1 MNLDEATLGAL
12 IAAFVRGS
20 ALAVTAP
27 VIGDTTTPIRAR
39 LVFVIAVAIGVG
51 LNRPG
56 VPLAELPMVVALEL
70 ASGLIT
76 GATARFVL
84 AKVAVAGQL
93 IGLSLGLG
101 FASAYDP
108 GAQESAGTMRTLLA
122 TIAGLAFLGA
132 GGLESIVRS
141 VAASPASI
149 TDIAM
154 MGPQLVRAA
163 TSAFGHGLALA
174 GPIVLAALV
183 ANIGLAV
190 MNRAAPAVNVFS
202 ISLSAVLILGGI
214 VLVATSGT
222 LFGGIADAA
231 NRAVAVFSG

>member
-1 MNLDEATLGAL
+1 MTLDEATLGAL

-20 ALAVTAP
+20 ALAATAP
-27 VIGDTTTPIRAR
+27 VIGDSGTPVRAR

-56 VPLAELPMVVALEL
+56 VPLAELPMVVALEI
-70 ASGLIT
+70 AAGLIT
-76 GATARFVL
+76 GATARFAL

-93 IGLSLGLG
+93 MGLSLGLG
-101 FASAYDP
+101 FASAYDAS
-108 GAQESAGTMRTLLA
+108 AQESAGTLRTILA

-132 GGLESIVRS
+132 GGLEAIVRS
-141 VAASPASI
+141 VAASPATL
-149 TDIAM
+149 TDVALL
-154 MGPQLVRAA
+154 GPGLMRAA

-202 ISLSAVLILGGI
+202 ISLPAVLVLGGI
-214 VLVATSGT
+214 VLLATSGK
-222 LFGGIADAA
+222 LFGGIVDAA
-231 NRAVAVFSG
+231 QRAVAVFQ

>member
-20 ALAVTAP
+20 ALAATAP
-27 VIGDTTTPIRAR
+27 VIGEGGTPVRAR
-39 LVFVIAVAIGVG
+39 LVFVIAVALGVG

-56 VPLAELPMVVALEL
+56 VPLAELPMVVVLEL

-76 GATARFVL
+76 GTTARFVL
-84 AKVAVAGQL
+84 SKVAIAGQL

-108 GAQESAGTMRTLLA
+108 NAEESAGTLRTLLA

-132 GGLESIVRS
+132 GGLEAIVRS
-141 VAASPASI
+141 VAASPTSI
-149 TDIAM
+149 TDIALL
-154 MGPQLVRAA
+154 GPQLVRAA

-202 ISLSAVLILGGI
+202 ISLPAVLVLGGV
-214 VLVATSGT
+214 VLLATSGT

-231 NRAVAVFSG
+231 QRAIAIFG

>member
-20 ALAVTAP
+20 ALAATAP
-27 VIGDTTTPIRAR
+27 VIGDAGVPVRAR
-39 LVFVIAVAIGVG
+39 LVFVIAVALGVG

-56 VPLAELPMVVALEL
+56 VPLGELPMVVALEL
-70 ASGLIT
+70 ACGLLT
-76 GATARFVL
+76 GATARFTL

-93 IGLSLGLG
+93 MGLSLGLG

-108 GAQESAGTMRTLLA
+108 HAEESAGTIRTMLT

-132 GGLESIVRS
+132 GGLEAIVRS
-141 VAASPASI
+141 VASSPATI
-149 TDIAM
+149 TDVALL
-154 MGPQLVRAA
+154 GPGLIHAA

-214 VLVATSGT
+214 VLLATSGT

-231 NRAVAVFSG
+231 SRAIAIFAS

>member
-1 MNLDEATLGAL
+1 MNLDPATIGAL

-20 ALAVTAP
+20 ALAATAP
-27 VIGDTTTPIRAR
+27 VIGEGGVPLRAR
-39 LVFVIAVAIGVG
+39 LVFVIAVALGVG

-56 VPLAELPMVVALEL
+56 VPLQELPMVVVLEL

-76 GATARFVL
+76 GATARFTMS
-84 AKVAVAGQL
+84 KIAVAGQL
-93 IGLSLGLG
+93 MGLSLGLG

-108 GAQESAGTMRTLLA
+108 HAEESAGTIRTML
-122 TIAGLAFLGA
+122 TTVAGLVFLGA
-132 GGLESIVRS
+132 GGLEAIVRS
-141 VAASPASI
+141 VASSPASI

-154 MGPQLVRAA
+154 MGPGLMRAA
-163 TSAFGHGLALA
+163 TSAMGHGLALA

-183 ANIGLAV
+183 TNIGLAV

-202 ISLSAVLILGGI
+202 VSLSAVLIIGGI

-222 LFGGIADAA
+222 LFAGVADTAR
-231 NRAVAVFSG
+231 RAIEVFG